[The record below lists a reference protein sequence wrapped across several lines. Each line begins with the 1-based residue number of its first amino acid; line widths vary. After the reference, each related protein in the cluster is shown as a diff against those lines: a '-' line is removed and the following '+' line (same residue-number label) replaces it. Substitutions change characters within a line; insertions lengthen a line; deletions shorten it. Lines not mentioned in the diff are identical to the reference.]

1 MERTCAS
8 CSPINNSARQFVAWE
23 KQGRQRVLK
32 HSRGEGSCLTGK
44 NTSQYQATPN
54 NGGQLALD
62 MEYIQYQTKM
72 DKRYNRNRKVH
83 MIVAVIDGMG
93 GGIGAQIV
101 TQLRQELPLEVE
113 ILALGTNAI
122 ATDRMMKARANRGA
136 SGENAIHVSIDKAD
150 FILAP
155 IGVVIPNSMM
165 GEVTSV
171 IAESIA
177 GAPGRKLLLPINQP
191 HFEIVGIE
199 WKALTKQISAAI
211 EIIRQA
217 LEMDGD

>member
-1 MERTCAS
+1 
-8 CSPINNSARQFVAWE
+8 
-23 KQGRQRVLK
+23 
-32 HSRGEGSCLTGK
+32 
-44 NTSQYQATPN
+44 
-54 NGGQLALD
+54 
-62 MEYIQYQTKM
+62 
-72 DKRYNRNRKVH
+72 
-83 MIVAVIDGMG
+83 MIVAVVDGMG

-101 TQLRQELPLEVE
+101 TQLRQELPLDVE

-122 ATDRMMKARANRGA
+122 ATDKMMKAKANRGA
-136 SGENAIHVSIDKAD
+136 SGENAIRVSINLAD

-165 GEVTSV
+165 GEITPA
-171 IAESIA
+171 IAEAVASA
-177 GAPGRKLLLPINQP
+177 RGHKLLLPINQP

-217 LEMDGD
+217 LENETA